1 MIIKESLKEHLRT
14 IYKALDDK
22 KAEDIQII
30 DISEVSPMADYF
42 VIANGTN
49 VNQVHAL
56 CDNVSE
62 ELAKTKVLTKQTEG
76 YTAGN
81 WILMDYGD
89 IIVVLRADVAPKTV
103 ENFVSL
109 CNGTFLRGKSAHTL
123 VNGMLYFGATAADG
137 GASGIKGEFSEN
149 GLDNKVKMEKGT
161 ICIARGKGYD
171 SGYRQFFILTEDA
184 PELQGKYAA
193 FGKITEGQDIAIDIS
208 RVQRSMF
215 NDKPKK
221 DQKIASITVDP
232 KGETYPEPKKLPDP
246 YGRF

>member
-1 MIIKESLKEHLRT
+1 MNMKETLKEHLRI

-42 VIANGTN
+42 VIASGNN

-89 IIVVLRADVAPKTV
+89 IIIHIFDR
-103 ENFVSL
+103 ESRSF
-109 CNGTFLRGKSAHTL
+109 
-123 VNGMLYFGATAADG
+123 
-137 GASGIKGEFSEN
+137 
-149 GLDNKVKMEKGT
+149 
-161 ICIARGKGYD
+161 YD
-171 SGYRQFFILTEDA
+171 LERIWKDA
-184 PELQGKYAA
+184 KN
-193 FGKITEGQDIAIDIS
+193 ITEEYEA
-208 RVQRSMF
+208 
-215 NDKPKK
+215 N
-221 DQKIASITVDP
+221 
-232 KGETYPEPKKLPDP
+232 
-246 YGRF
+246 